1 MYTSGDYGKKE
12 LSRALR
18 NRMTE
23 IYCEHRMTAAE
34 MASIIAHRSATCAK
48 DMYARAIVDFVHM
61 FSDKYRHLVK

>member
-1 MYTSGDYGKKE
+1 
-12 LSRALR
+12 
-18 NRMTE
+18 MTE